1 MILEPYG
8 TSKASKGQKGQGLGL
23 AICRSVILA
32 HGGQVTAESRA
43 DLGSTFHVFLPVAP
57 QVSEA

>member
-1 MILEPYG
+1 MILKPYG
-8 TSKASKGQKGQGLGL
+8 TSKAWKGQRGLGL

-32 HGGQVTAESRA
+32 HGGQVTVESGA
-43 DLGSTFHVFLPVAP
+43 KQGSIFHVFLPVAP